1 MSAQQLQTLELEKSK
16 LQRELAHM
24 QARLASRDDLLR
36 RLRSEQ
42 QWSAEALAS
51 MHVPLLA
58 LTGRGELFWLND
70 AAKRLLGLVVDGKR
84 STTADLPESLRELL
98 DTRLV
103 ENLRDNQMLEAPLK
117 LHGQGY
123 RVCMQFLEEGAAARA
138 LAEQTPFGSPTQWL
152 VSLVP
157 ELGDVIAQTTDY
169 PDLPEVKL
177 GADGGGARDVILN
190 IAGQDLTL
198 TLQPVLGLAQFL
210 GTEQLARIAYQ
221 APASTKLDL
230 ALINAI
236 AERIISDRL
245 GALRAGVWMLRLSTE
260 SLHDRDF
267 ASRLI
272 HTLNRHQINGAR
284 FVFGLPED
292 EVMDAL
298 VLMRQLQADLATT
311 GVRWALLET
320 SADLSNFEYLATL
333 GLDFYCIN
341 PDLVVQA
348 AEQERAKSVLHALH
362 EAASGQGMA
371 TLATGVDNP
380 EEMSVIRAVGVD
392 YASGRWATHEAA
404 VN

>member
-70 AAKRLLGLVVDGKR
+70 AAKRLLGLVVDSKR

-190 IAGQDLTL
+190 IAGQELTL
-198 TLQPVLGLAQFL
+198 SLQPVLGLAQFL

-245 GALRAGVWMLRLSTE
+245 GALRAGVWMLRLSAE

-284 FVFGLPED
+284 FVFGLPEN